1 MRRWIILGIA
11 AVGTALPLAL
21 ITLHHSANTDGANGT
36 FANDCCGT
44 IKLSEGEM
52 LLNDGQTV
60 RYTVAND
67 ADGPYLL
74 PKIYVG
80 AVPDKGLE
88 MAGTRSVLKLRLDR
102 LPDLT
107 SITIYEG
114 ASSYVLTRQPPRAP
128 RIAHRASLCKLL
140 PIV

>member
-1 MRRWIILGIA
+1 MRRRIITGIVVA
-11 AVGTALPLAL
+11 GTALTLA
-21 ITLHHSANTDGANGT
+21 IATLRDPANTDGANGT

-44 IKLSEGEM
+44 VKLSDGEM

-60 RYTVAND
+60 RYSVAKD
-67 ADGPYLL
+67 ASGPYLL

-88 MAGTRSVLKLRLDR
+88 MDGTRSVVKLRLDR
-102 LPDLT
+102 LPDPT

-114 ASSYVLTRQPPRAP
+114 ASSYVLTRQPPRPP
-128 RIAHRASLCKLL
+128 RPAL
-140 PIV
+140 